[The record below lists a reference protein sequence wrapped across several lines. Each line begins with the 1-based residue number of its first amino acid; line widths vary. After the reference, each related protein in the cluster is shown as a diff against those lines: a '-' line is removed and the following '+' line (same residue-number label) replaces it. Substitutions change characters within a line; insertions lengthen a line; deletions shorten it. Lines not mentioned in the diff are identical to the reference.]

1 MNKQEY
7 IEAIIKMLESTHDTQ
22 LIDYIYKLLQKCA

>member
-7 IEAIIKMLESTHDTQ
+7 IEAIVRLLEKTSKMQ
-22 LIDYIYKLLQKCA
+22 LIDYIYRLLEKRA